1 VKEQKSKKD
10 AATMN
15 GHLPYTNEYFASQIS
30 KSNLKIHTQYGRIFS
45 LAGITPAGRI
55 LDIGCGAGPGLRYL
69 TRYTP
74 HVFGVDLVAYPLTE
88 AQKLTRAAGLVQ
100 ADVAYTLPF
109 ADQSFDIVL
118 LSELIEHLRNSRPLI
133 FECYRVLRPGGTVI
147 ITTPNL
153 RDIRRTL
160 APMLGKPW
168 SGDTDP
174 THINLQD
181 PEHLT
186 GDMISARFQRVRWH
200 SGIKPMFWLSSRRLN
215 MRLPV
220 PYPPHIGNGLVAV
233 GVRQE

>member
-1 VKEQKSKKD
+1 
-10 AATMN
+10 MN
-15 GHLPYTNEYFASQIS
+15 GHQPYNKAYFASQIS
-30 KSNLKIHTQYGRIFS
+30 KSDNKVHTQYGRIFR
-45 LAGITPAGRI
+45 LAGVIPRGRI

-74 HVFGVDLVAYPLTE
+74 KVFGVDHVAYPLTE
-88 AQKLTRAAGLVQ
+88 AQKLTNAAGLVQ
-100 ADVAYTLPF
+100 ADVSYSLPF

-133 FECYRVLRPGGTVI
+133 FECYRVLRPGGTVV

-153 RDIRRTL
+153 RDIRRKI
-160 APMLGKPW
+160 APLLGKPW

-186 GDMISARFQRVRWH
+186 DDMISARFQEVRWR
-200 SGIKPMFWLSSRRLN
+200 SGVKPMVWITSQRLN
-215 MRLPV
+215 LRLPI

-233 GVRQE
+233 GVRTR